1 MHFRFFDDLVGW
13 APGTSPEL
21 QFGEENFQQK
31 ITQQRLLRNVWK
43 IYIKFAKNF
52 TKFQKCFIK
61 ILKHKKIFRKF
72 Y

>member
-13 APGTSPEL
+13 APETSPEL

-43 IYIKFAKNF
+43 IYIKFA
-52 TKFQKCFIK
+52 Q
-61 ILKHKKIFRKF
+61 KF
-72 Y
+72 YKVPKMFY